1 MPQTPCVWYTTTQ
14 RSALYDSR
22 NVDGLASAETWMG
35 LRPLP
40 LSDIPYRE
48 VGNPT
53 AAIQRTDCHG
63 AQNHASG
70 FAASEREI
78 AHLRQ

>member
-1 MPQTPCVWYTTTQ
+1 MT
-14 RSALYDSR
+14 
-22 NVDGLASAETWMG
+22 AETWMG